1 MRDGVAMRRLVCSHQ
16 GRHAVDKQPNA
27 KATPKDPQSKLVK
40 DYPPV
45 GQHERY
51 IASIRQKG
59 IDSAMAA
66 TKAVEPLLK
75 EALASN

>member
-1 MRDGVAMRRLVCSHQ
+1 M
-16 GRHAVDKQPNA
+16 DKQPNA
-27 KATPKDPQSKLVK
+27 KTLKEPRRKLVT
-40 DYPPV
+40 DPLVLV
-45 GQHERY
+45 GQHQRY
-51 IASIRQKG
+51 IASIRQRG

>member
-1 MRDGVAMRRLVCSHQ
+1 M
-16 GRHAVDKQPNA
+16 DKQPNA
-27 KATPKDPQSKLVK
+27 KAKPKAPRPKRVK
-40 DYPPV
+40 DYPPL

-51 IASIRQKG
+51 IASVRQKG
-59 IDSAMAA
+59 IDNAIAA

>member
-1 MRDGVAMRRLVCSHQ
+1 M
-16 GRHAVDKQPNA
+16 DKQPKA
-27 KATPKDPQSKLVK
+27 KATLKGSRHKPAR
-40 DYPPV
+40 DYPPL

-51 IASIRQKG
+51 LASIRKKG

-75 EALASN
+75 EALASD

>member
-1 MRDGVAMRRLVCSHQ
+1 MS
-16 GRHAVDKQPNA
+16 KQPNA
-27 KATPKDPQSKLVK
+27 KATLKEPMPRLVK

-45 GQHERY
+45 GQRERY

-59 IDSAMAA
+59 IDSALAA

-75 EALASN
+75 EALTSN

>member
-1 MRDGVAMRRLVCSHQ
+1 M
-16 GRHAVDKQPNA
+16 DKQPNA
-27 KATPKDPQSKLVK
+27 KVTLKGPRHKQVE
-40 DYPPV
+40 DYPPL

-66 TKAVEPLLK
+66 TRTVEPLLK
-75 EALASN
+75 EALASD